1 MLSVVSGRDKEM
13 GLEAIVAAGP
23 GEQNGEINGKATMA
37 RYVELRRHTD
47 NDGDQL
53 TAAGVQAAVAL
64 GRVLSGGY
72 RVVVSSGAQR
82 ATQTAACVIAGLGQP
97 VPDGVVVE
105 PGLRSTVED
114 RWRAAY
120 RTVGAGDL
128 ESLRTAD
135 PNLVQADSETL
146 AEGLKRAFERL
157 EDGERALVIGHSP
170 TNEAA
175 VFGLTGVIVRP
186 MGKGEGVVVIENGDE
201 YAVEAAE

>member
-1 MLSVVSGRDKEM
+1 M
-13 GLEAIVAAGP
+13 AAGP
-23 GEQNGEINGKATMA
+23 REQNGEINGKVTMA

-53 TAAGVQAAVAL
+53 TAAGVQAAVAF

-72 RVVVSSGAQR
+72 RVIVSSGAQR

-120 RTVGAGDL
+120 RTAGAGDL
-128 ESLRTAD
+128 DSLRTAD

-146 AEGLKRAFERL
+146 AEGLKRVFERL

-186 MGKGEGVVVIENGDE
+186 MGKGEGVVVIEDGDE